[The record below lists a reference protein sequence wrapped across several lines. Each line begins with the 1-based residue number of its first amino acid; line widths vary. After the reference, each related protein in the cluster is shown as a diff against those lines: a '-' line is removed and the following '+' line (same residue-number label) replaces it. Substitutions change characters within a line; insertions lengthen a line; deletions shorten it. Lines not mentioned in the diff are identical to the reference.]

1 MSIFAAFMGGIL
13 SFFSP
18 CILPLIPVY
27 VTYIFGGKKK
37 NFFNLFLFILG
48 FSIVFILM
56 GATASQLGK
65 IFVSY
70 KVLFRKASG
79 IIILLFGLYM
89 MGIIKPAFLS
99 REVKLNI
106 SSKKEGYF
114 SSFIF
119 GIAFA
124 SGWTPCVGP
133 ILATILLYA
142 GEQNTVYVGVLLLFA
157 YSLGIGIP
165 FIVTAIL
172 IDRFK
177 AFYKKI
183 NFIMP
188 YIEKIGGLFLTIFGI
203 LMYFNLITRFES
215 FINVLR

>member
-89 MGIIKPAFLS
+89 MGAIRPIFLNK
-99 REVKLNI
+99 EAKLNV
-106 SSKKEGYF
+106 SGMKEGYL

-119 GIAFA
+119 GITFA
-124 SGWTPCVGP
+124 AGWTPCVGP

-142 GEQNTVYVGVLLLFA
+142 GTTSTVSVGVILLFA
-157 YSLGIGIP
+157 YSLGVGLP
-165 FIVTAIL
+165 FIVAAIL

-177 AFYKKI
+177 SFYKKI
-183 NFIMP
+183 NSIMP
-188 YIEKIGGLFLTIFGI
+188 YIEKIGGLILIIFGI
-203 LMYFNLITRFES
+203 LLYFNLIIRLES
-215 FINVLR
+215 YINILG